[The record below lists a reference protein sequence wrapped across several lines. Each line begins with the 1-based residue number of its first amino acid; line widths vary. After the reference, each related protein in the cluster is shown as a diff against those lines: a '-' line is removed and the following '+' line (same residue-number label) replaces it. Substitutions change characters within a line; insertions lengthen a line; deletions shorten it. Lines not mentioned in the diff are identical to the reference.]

1 MTSDALFEDRIDAGR
16 RLAERLA
23 GWRGR
28 DAVVVALPRGGVPV
42 AAEIARA
49 IAAPL
54 DLVLVRKIGA
64 PFQPELAVGAVVD
77 GEEPELVLNEDVV
90 AAVHLPEGYL
100 DAERARQVAEI
111 ERRRRLYF
119 AGRERPSLTGRPVI
133 LVDDGVA
140 TGATARVAIHALR
153 RKQPSRLVLA
163 VPVAAPDTAAELA
176 REVDELVCL
185 ATPEHFFAI
194 SQFYADF
201 PQTSDEEVTALLS
214 RQFAEAAPAGAKPGQ
229 G

>member
-1 MTSDALFEDRIDAGR
+1 MTPDALFEDRIDAGT

-100 DAERARQVAEI
+100 DAERERHVAEI
-111 ERRRRLYF
+111 ERRRRVYF
-119 AGRERPSLTGRPVI
+119 AGRERPSLKGRPVI

-140 TGATARVAIHALR
+140 TGATARVAVHALR
-153 RKQPSRLVLA
+153 RKMPSRLVLA
-163 VPVAAPDTAAELA
+163 VPVAAPDTAAALA

-201 PQTSDEEVTALLS
+201 PQTSDEEVTALLAGQS
-214 RQFAEAAPAGAKPGQ
+214 PAAVKPDQ